1 MLGIELHLMC
11 MWKKNGGVGALT
23 PKVGHPPFLIPRSAV
38 FQKAGRTREKPDGKQ
53 NPAERR

>member
-1 MLGIELHLMC
+1 MEVRDVRELRDFAYRLVHP
-11 MWKKNGGVGALT
+11 GGAVPL
-23 PKVGHPPFLIPRSAV
+23 RWNAV

>member
-1 MLGIELHLMC
+1 MHSESTAM
-11 MWKKNGGVGALT
+11 ALPT
-23 PKVGHPPFLIPRSAV
+23 HWNAV